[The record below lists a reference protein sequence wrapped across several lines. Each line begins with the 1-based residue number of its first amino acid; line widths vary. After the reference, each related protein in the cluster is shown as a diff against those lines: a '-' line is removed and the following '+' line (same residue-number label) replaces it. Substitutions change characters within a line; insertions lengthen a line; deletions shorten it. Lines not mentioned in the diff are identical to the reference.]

1 MLWKGQDRIRLLLCP
16 PKQQKLNICGS
27 MRIHCKIDSPGYG
40 GGSVDLIEPRPDRV
54 SSHVIH
60 GYQVNGAGQGQMVD
74 TVCFFVPC
82 YAVCGAGSFLSLIL
96 HTFLLYAP
104 LSGCFRF
111 RHCINNIQHPRVYYK
126 TWKKPP
132 DPNWSGGFFLLS
144 VYTLTAHLILFLISF
159 PLYLFHGQLIQL
171 MGRRLCSRHSKG
183 KDGFQLISLNKSMVF
198 FLSAAAPIWCR
209 LTVSDKLPAHPSYR
223 RPYRS
228 PQY

>member
-1 MLWKGQDRIRLLLCP
+1 MLASRQRFPPPALSGNRLGIGVQQIPGLIKYKPFFRFIWAVHPVRILKFTDIQPEHNHGVHIANAVMLWKGQDRIRLLLCP

-104 LSGCFRF
+104 L
-111 RHCINNIQHPRVYYK
+111 
-126 TWKKPP
+126 
-132 DPNWSGGFFLLS
+132 
-144 VYTLTAHLILFLISF
+144 
-159 PLYLFHGQLIQL
+159 
-171 MGRRLCSRHSKG
+171 
-183 KDGFQLISLNKSMVF
+183 
-198 FLSAAAPIWCR
+198 
-209 LTVSDKLPAHPSYR
+209 
-223 RPYRS
+223 
-228 PQY
+228 